1 MIKVILGKKGTGKT
15 KTLIDLVNKA
25 AEEENGSVVCIEY
38 GDKLKLDISHKARL
52 IDITNYPVNTNEGL
66 EGFISGLFAGNYD
79 ISSVYVD
86 SLLKIV
92 GDDLDAL
99 GIALNNM
106 EKLTKA
112 NNAALVCLV
121 SADADSTPA
130 SIKKF
135 M

>member
-1 MIKVILGKKGTGKT
+1 MVKVILGKKGTGKT
-15 KTLIDLVNKA
+15 KALIEMVNKA
-25 AEEENGSVVCIEY
+25 AAEENGSVVCIEY

-79 ISSVYVD
+79 ISNVYVD

-92 GDDLDAL
+92 GEDLEAL
-99 GIALNNM
+99 GAALAAM
-106 EKLTKA
+106 EELTKA
-112 NNAALVCLV
+112 NHATLVCLV
-121 SADADSTPA
+121 SADVDTAPESV
-130 SIKKF
+130 KKY

>member
-1 MIKVILGKKGTGKT
+1 MVKVILGKKGTGKT
-15 KTLIDLVNKA
+15 KALIEMVNKA
-25 AEEENGSVVCIEY
+25 AHEEKGSVVCIEY

-52 IDITNYPVNTNEGL
+52 IDITNYPVDSNEGL

-79 ISSVYVD
+79 ITHVYVD

-92 GDDLDAL
+92 GEDLDAL
-99 GIALNNM
+99 GVALADM

-112 NNAALVCLV
+112 NNATLVCLV
-121 SADADSTPA
+121 SADVETAPESV
-130 SIKKF
+130 KKY